1 MQRLVFKMTVPAEL
15 SPSTGEFRQLRR
27 KKLGEEYSLYFEN
40 NTSVYHSLVH
50 WPFSINYNRAS
61 NGKN

>member
-1 MQRLVFKMTVPAEL
+1 MRQNKVIDLNAKISFLTVPAEL

-40 NTSVYHSLVH
+40 NTSVYTH
-50 WPFSINYNRAS
+50 WCIA
-61 NGKN
+61 